1 MKINDTDLL
10 LLINP
15 KDFSI
20 YQLAGIALKATQN
33 SKKNLDAS
41 LGSLIFN
48 KDGDIG
54 EIKRINRLEIQ
65 GESFFQKFKSAFF
78 GVYKIEVIIEQVEY
92 SFPEVTKIIAQA
104 IKKDAISDDPLFSNI
119 QANIE
124 NTLDKIKSSK
134 SIVEI
139 FEILQINDLDSCL
152 DQL

>member
-1 MKINDTDLL
+1 MLSKQLKIT
-10 LLINP
+10 
-15 KDFSI
+15 
-20 YQLAGIALKATQN
+20 
-33 SKKNLDAS
+33 KKNLDAS